1 MQAGE
6 LAMFATSA
14 SLGGGVIA
22 GSVETNSGTFAWRM
36 SGSTI
41 ERLPELPG
49 GAIIGKGNA
58 ISHDGSVIVG
68 SSDRTLGHQAVRWD
82 NGTISALPDL
92 PGGRVFG
99 AAEGVSGN
107 GHVAVGSGTPAS
119 QFRVACRWVGS
130 TVESLGILTGA
141 TATDSFASDANFDGT
156 VVVGGSSAPSSLMQA
171 FMWQDGE
178 MVGLGYLQNENSVAT
193 AITSDASLIVGW
205 TFGSHQEEV
214 FIWDAQRGM
223 RDLATVLSQ
232 DYGLNFQGL
241 RLTEVTGISD
251 DGTVIVGNG
260 ITSGGNSRGWIAVIP
275 APGALALLGL
285 GGLAIARRR
294 R

>member
-1 MQAGE
+1 
-6 LAMFATSA
+6 
-14 SLGGGVIA
+14 
-22 GSVETNSGTFAWRM
+22 
-36 SGSTI
+36 
-41 ERLPELPG
+41 
-49 GAIIGKGNA
+49 
-58 ISHDGSVIVG
+58 
-68 SSDRTLGHQAVRWD
+68 
-82 NGTISALPDL
+82 
-92 PGGRVFG
+92 
-99 AAEGVSGN
+99 
-107 GHVAVGSGTPAS
+107 
-119 QFRVACRWVGS
+119 
-130 TVESLGILTGA
+130 
-141 TATDSFASDANFDGT
+141 
-156 VVVGGSSAPSSLMQA
+156 MQA